1 MISPSISTSSARFAK
16 FLDEWR
22 INPVQGVRDL
32 FGAEPTLQQI
42 DLIRESWRPHT
53 RVAVS
58 SCTGAGKTTVIAWL
72 TFLFLLTQEDCRILV
87 TSPSFQQLNRVYQAE
102 LRKWRGQMNSKIAD
116 MFEITRERVVCTSR
130 TKVQEAHIVTAS
142 AENKESLQGGHAG
155 NYVILADEASGIEE
169 STFDVLLRTLSTGT
183 GGRFI
188 LTSNP
193 TRSVGRFYDIFHR
206 DLSGWSK
213 LYFQAFDCPHIAPG
227 FAAEMEETYGLDSDH
242 YRIGVLGEFPR
253 VTASQFISA
262 DVVDRC
268 LTELLAPGSYINF
281 PRIIGADIARFGD
294 DETIFVCRQGPKIL
308 DIKRMKGHD
317 TMEVSE
323 ALFSYQSTWAAQT
336 VFIDSIGIG
345 AGVFDRCKQLRMPVR
360 EVMGSHK
367 STKPMEYF
375 NMRSQL
381 WGEMRHWLNN
391 GADIPDNVEEMR
403 SQLLGMT
410 YGYTA
415 KMQLA
420 LTTKKDIKRAGLKS
434 PDIPD
439 AIALTFAEHLYTGGT
454 ISSRPRQVVESGYM
468 YV

>member
-1 MISPSISTSSARFAK
+1 MISSSISPASARFAK
-16 FLDEWR
+16 FLQEWLE
-22 INPVQGVRDL
+22 NPVQGVRDL
-32 FGAEPTLQQI
+32 FGIEPTGQQI
-42 DLIRESWRPHT
+42 ELIREAWRPHT

-58 SCTGAGKTTVIAWL
+58 SCTGAGKTAVITWG
-72 TFLFLLTQEDCRILV
+72 TYLFLLTQDDCRILV

-102 LRKWRGQMNSKIAD
+102 LRKWKGKMSPKIAE
-116 MFEITRERVVCTSR
+116 MFEITRERVVCTSATR
-130 TKVQEAHIVTAS
+130 VQEAAIVTAS
-142 AENKESLQGGHAG
+142 AENKESLQGGHAQ

-169 STFDVLLRTLSTGT
+169 ATFDVLLRTLSTGT

-213 LYFQAFDCPHIAPG
+213 LYFNAFDCPHIAKG
-227 FAAEMEETYGLDSDH
+227 FAAEMEETYGIDSDH

-253 VTASQFISA
+253 TTASQFISA
-262 DVVDRC
+262 EVVDVA
-268 LTELLAPGSYINF
+268 LAANMGYRDYHNF
-281 PRIIGADIARFGD
+281 PKIIGADIARFGD
-294 DETIFVCRQGPKIL
+294 DETIFILRQGPKIVT
-308 DIKRMKGHD
+308 IKRIKGHD
-317 TMEVSE
+317 TMQVAE
-323 ALFSYQSTWAAQT
+323 ALYEFQREHQATT

-391 GADIPDNVEEMR
+391 NACIPNEPDLR
-403 SQLLGMT
+403 SQLLSMT

-420 LTTKKDIKRAGLKS
+420 LTTKKDIKRSGLKS

-439 AIALTFAEHLYTGGT
+439 AIALTFAEQLYA
-454 ISSRPRQVVESGYM
+454 SSSVNARPRKVVASNYL